1 MEMTGVI
8 GPANLDLFTRA
19 LKRAQDW
26 QCGSLLVLLNTPGGS
41 LQTTRFMVE
50 KILNSPLPILCL
62 IAPSGGHAGS
72 AGAILLQACHVNGA
86 MEATNVGAATPV
98 AGGGAELP
106 EDLRKKILNDTRS
119 WMDSITR
126 LRGRNQK
133 FGEDIIT
140 EAKAVSASEAKRLG
154 AIDVVVSKVEDF
166 LAFAR
171 NRQVKLS
178 ENVSAKVTVGER
190 RPFVQDWRYKTL
202 DLLTDPQTAYL
213 MLMGS
218 LALIYFELTH
228 PGITVPGVIGGM
240 GLIISL
246 VALHKLDVEW
256 GGLALIALALAL
268 FIAEIF
274 VPSFGVLGLGGI
286 AAFVMGSL
294 FLFDPAETGGYR
306 LPLTLILPTAL
317 ALGGIMVGVGYL
329 VLKSRRRRET
339 DNPSDLVGRQGV
351 VVDIASDNEREG
363 QLEISGE
370 TWRFEAPLPLK
381 IGQRVQ
387 VRGQRGLTLLV
398 DVRPEV

>member
-1 MEMTGVI
+1 MI